1 MNTCNLE
8 IPECLRTLHTHDL
21 ECLVIMAT
29 TRPVTK
35 DDVLPLL
42 EARYDT
48 KRSARASLGQIED
61 TSIDDL
67 NNAVA
72 HTANSIDFK
81 KVYSLITNK
90 HRTYCTVKQ

>member
-21 ECLVIMAT
+21 ECLVITAT

-35 DDVLPLL
+35 EDVLPLL

-61 TSIDDL
+61 KSIDAL
-67 NNAVA
+67 NDSVTVTGKA
-72 HTANSIDFK
+72 IDFK